1 MQGVAAKND
10 ASYDLSRARASVTGQ
25 TTIAASTATTSL
37 PNRRIVTRGCPAP
50 TQWRSVKSCPTSP
63 SNPPAAAGTPSFWL
77 PSKESALPAPAG
89 PTDVV
94 YRFLYLSTFRPAI
107 SVRIERRDSIRMT
120 VRQTEGWGGLRSERP
135 RMEANRS
142 VAIAGL
148 GLIGVGARGGPLLVG
163 YCAGRTRRAR
173 RIAVDSG
180 GRPDRPTC
188 SSRSLEPA
196 RSRSR
201 RGLPPGGQSYPG
213 SRTHPARR
221 TRLRAPSNNRM
232 QLTGRGHRFVEGLAP
247 PAVLRHVLAI

>member
-37 PNRRIVTRGCPAP
+37 PNGRIVTRGCPAP

-63 SNPPAAAGTPSFWL
+63 SNPSGCPQGVGIARPGRSDRCGL
-77 PSKESALPAPAG
+77 SVSQSAHLPAGHQCADRAP
-89 PTDVV
+89 
-94 YRFLYLSTFRPAI
+94 
-107 SVRIERRDSIRMT
+107 
-120 VRQTEGWGGLRSERP
+120 RQYPHDRQPDRGLGGLRSERP
-135 RMEANRS
+135 RIDANRS

-148 GLIGVGARGGPLLVG
+148 GLIGTGARCGPLLVG
-163 YCAGRTRRAR
+163 YRAGRTRRAR

-180 GRPDRPTC
+180 GRPDRPAC
-188 SSRSLEPA
+188 SSGSLEPA

-201 RGLPPGGQSYPG
+201 RGLPPGGQLYPG
-213 SRTHPARR
+213 SRAHPARR
-221 TRLRAPSNNRM
+221 ARLRAPSNNCM
-232 QLTGRGHRFVEGLAP
+232 QLPGRGHRFVEGLAP